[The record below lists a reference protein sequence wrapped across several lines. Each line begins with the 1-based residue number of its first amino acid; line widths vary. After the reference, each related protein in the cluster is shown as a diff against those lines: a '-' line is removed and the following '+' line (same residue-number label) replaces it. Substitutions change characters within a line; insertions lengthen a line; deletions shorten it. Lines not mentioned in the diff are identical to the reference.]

1 MRKYKYQYLINITYP
16 SWNGSFDTC
25 GKGYASNIKEF
36 SETIRNQFIAFGYTV
51 NSLECHKAEPETK
64 RERKYYSMAFVDMGQ
79 CSR

>member
-16 SWNGSFDTC
+16 GWNRGVTIC
-25 GKGYASNIKEF
+25 GKGYASNIHEF
-36 SETIRNQFIAFGYTV
+36 SETIRDRHTALGYTI
-51 NSLECHKAEPETK
+51 NSLECHRAEPETK